1 MINYYMPTKL
11 YFGKDSLKN
20 NSEAL
25 KGFGEKALIVTGKNS
40 SKVNGSLDDLKDVLN
55 SNNISYVIFDDVEEN
70 PSLETIHIGAQLGKS
85 SKIDFLI
92 GLGGGSPIDAAKA
105 IGIYIKNHDLQDD
118 DIFKYP
124 GLESLPI
131 VAIPTTSG
139 TGTEVTQYSIIT
151 VHKEKTKKNFGQ
163 TVFPKIAFVDPKYT
177 FNTPVEITK
186 NTAIDAFTH
195 LAEGYL
201 NTNSTIISDSLA
213 EKGFNLFGESTHD
226 LLSGNISE
234 ITREKLM
241 MASTLAG
248 MVIAQTGTSL
258 PHGLGYAL
266 TYNKGLPHGIANG
279 ILFAEYLKSFKNTD
293 KVSKLLYNIG
303 LKDLNEF
310 EKLFSNLINI
320 LVQIDEEEIKSYTNS
335 FMTNKAK
342 LKNHPETISY
352 DEIYLIYK
360 NSLIK

>member
-11 YFGKDSLKN
+11 YFGRDSLKN
-20 NSEAL
+20 NSSTL
-25 KGFGEKALIVTGKNS
+25 KSLGEKALIITGKSS
-40 SKVNGSLDDLKDVLN
+40 SKKNGSLDELEQELN
-55 SNNISYVIFDDVEEN
+55 ANNINYVIFDKVEEN
-70 PSLETIHIGAQLGKS
+70 PSLETILNGAELGKS
-85 SKIDFLI
+85 YKVDFLI

-105 IGIYIKNHDLQDD
+105 MGIYINNPHLSDD
-118 DIFKYP
+118 DIFKYQ

-201 NTNSTIISDSLA
+201 NTNSTIISESLA
-213 EKGFNLFGESTHD
+213 EKGFTLFGESLDD
-226 LLSGNISE
+226 LLRGSISE
-234 ITREKLM
+234 NTREKLM
-241 MASTLAG
+241 MASTIAG

-279 ILFAEYLKSFKNTD
+279 ILFAEYLKSFKYTD
-293 KVSKLLYNIG
+293 KVQRMLSFMGIESLP
-303 LKDLNEF
+303 EF
-310 EKLFSNLINI
+310 EEIFGRLISQKV
-320 LVQIDEEEIKSYTNS
+320 LIDEDDIKSYTNS

-342 LKNHPETISY
+342 LKNHPEAISY
-352 DEIYLIYK
+352 DEVYLIYK